1 MSSQIKR
8 AGSKKNLRSRSIP
21 VNNIYEI
28 NSLNDIPNK
37 DLHYKVIKD
46 IINNHIDY
54 LKTLNA
60 SELSSQ
66 INTDIDNYNNHINLI
81 KNHDN
86 KLLQDEH
93 KLYGRLLT
101 ILHADKIYLDK
112 YVENDINTI
121 DEDYF
126 NPRVKNN
133 SEIDYDNTELYEDE
147 NNFYDEAK
155 TEYDNLVEEVQN
167 YSKIQNIND
176 LLKFAGDYKPEVTFY
191 NNKDN
196 YDTTTNNFKLESINQ
211 LIKIMKKVDKAIQK
225 YNEFIEYFEN
235 GGKISTDQFNKVVD
249 RIINVSKLFKYY
261 HFTEISKEQLY
272 PIDLVFN
279 SSYSEEFNKM
289 LFEDFNVKYQ
299 KFKKENK
306 NIKHNTFMFF
316 KYYYLDDPEKSHNT
330 PIKDDNYYSPEKI
343 LSGESMKEIIEDSDK
358 TKGSDA
364 EITNLEE
371 PVANS
376 ILSFEFF
383 NFYDKSHNEISDI
396 LKNMDID
403 YNESA
408 GFKELN
414 KFNSNVSKKRF
425 NREGELF
432 TYKINTKAIEEYFRS
447 KIESNFKSTFLSDRY
462 TKNQIKI
469 KNYTRILIEYLNR
482 LQIFEEFNAKR
493 VEYNYNCLL
502 YALYTWMKDNLSE
515 DVAQKICLD
524 LMCFNF
530 SRFVTLKDI
539 SVINKYFKNN
549 AKDFGKRYKIKI
561 YKWNNVMN
569 RLINNGKNDADV
581 DYYIPIAL
589 LESSNMNI
597 DINHFIIYEDIDFM
611 KIAKKIGL
619 SETEFTKENNDEM
632 LKLMNDLKT
641 NSKNNNWKTLNG
653 YLLIKYLLNSEVKIK
668 NEKGKDK
675 TIKFFTPLSNDEI
688 DELIDEK
695 DELNN
700 KIKEKE
706 LYKMINEMSNYD
718 LSILQER
725 AFKRVKA
732 IINSK
737 FNKKNYKDIN
747 DFISGVIINDKK
759 YEHLCFYDFEASTHE
774 KDHHKAYM
782 VCYAIINFPERI
794 LTEDD
799 LKKFK
804 EDFNKNYKI
813 QTIYGEDCAERFLK
827 AIPDKTLC
835 YAHNAKYD
843 TSFFDYSNIDIV
855 ESCEKDG
862 NMYSR
867 DIIYNNKYITF
878 KDSYKLISSKLS
890 KFPEMFAL
898 GDIQKEVFPYN
909 FYTIDN
915 LNKYKNIN
923 FKLGSKEFESIEDEL
938 RQGFNKINDDKK
950 NEAYEKF
957 REIIKTKFNGIFN
970 MRRYSKF
977 YCERDVEILFK
988 GLICMR
994 TYLYK
999 ITALDCLKYL
1009 TISTIAHR
1017 HMIND
1022 VYSKTSFSSDS
1033 KTNSDNKN
1041 NNGEEVVNN
1050 NTYLEDLYNTTGVL
1064 NQYIQSSIWGGVC
1077 ASYKNAKLLIK
1088 KVISDFD
1095 AVSLY
1100 TSAMKRINIITGKC
1114 RKFELN
1120 ELDEINKSMNVYD
1133 SNGNIV
1139 GYNNKNCWLLKNTNK
1154 EKEKDKNKINM
1165 YVVTIRIKDSKIK
1178 RANPRIIVKN
1188 EIICGK
1194 IKKYP
1199 NLPVGN
1205 IMVNVDKNADLN
1217 DYRYKYDHVNE
1228 CIVTID
1234 NIMLEDYIEFHDIE
1248 FEVLAGVYWRDCCTI
1263 PLIECFLKY
1272 SVLESKSQE
1281 LIESKT
1287 SFSSVKYDDILDA
1300 KFLIKPELKEAYYNL
1315 VEKYQNIRNGVKN
1328 IVQSKTS
1335 FSSGGKRLDQLT
1347 NEEKNKI
1354 VESNKKIEKI
1364 KEEIN
1369 DLDDI
1374 LCNTRS
1380 SKHDKIQEVM
1390 QQLFNARLKYKSEG
1404 NPLEGVI
1411 KLLLNSVYGK
1421 TIQKPTTKKINY
1433 VRVLVNNEINLN
1445 EKPEHVRNYIIKEY
1459 NRFVENYRLKLDDMY
1474 SNDEITKDEY
1484 DSKVNSIEKLVTI
1497 NDDGI
1502 FKCYYSP
1509 LITFVENNKNK
1520 IVGMN
1525 KVNYNMYRIE
1535 TIEQIEQHKSFNHVG
1550 VQILS
1555 MSKRIVNEVICTA
1568 QDLGFKVYYQ
1578 DTDSIHIDYANI
1590 PKLSEE
1596 FKRKYNRDLI
1606 GKGLGQFHSD
1616 FEPCKIKNGEKPDVT
1631 LALLTIINGKKNYI
1645 DVKFNPACY
1654 FENFDK
1660 DKDYNVCL
1668 DKKYHEELDILDII
1682 KNYHIR
1688 NKGINKSGVVST
1700 SEELGVSCPELYL
1713 KIFNNEKIKF
1723 NLSKARPSFQFT
1735 KTLTVVNKE
1744 LNRFVQTEGNRIV
1757 IEEGKEDVVIAENEW
1772 NRKNVRVDVDM
1783 SVRDHPVINIV
1794 GKIDNDFK
1802 N

>member
-1 MSSQIKR
+1 
-8 AGSKKNLRSRSIP
+8 
-21 VNNIYEI
+21 
-28 NSLNDIPNK
+28 
-37 DLHYKVIKD
+37 
-46 IINNHIDY
+46 
-54 LKTLNA
+54 
-60 SELSSQ
+60 
-66 INTDIDNYNNHINLI
+66 
-81 KNHDN
+81 
-86 KLLQDEH
+86 
-93 KLYGRLLT
+93 
-101 ILHADKIYLDK
+101 
-112 YVENDINTI
+112 
-121 DEDYF
+121 
-126 NPRVKNN
+126 
-133 SEIDYDNTELYEDE
+133 
-147 NNFYDEAK
+147 
-155 TEYDNLVEEVQN
+155 
-167 YSKIQNIND
+167 
-176 LLKFAGDYKPEVTFY
+176 
-191 NNKDN
+191 
-196 YDTTTNNFKLESINQ
+196 
-211 LIKIMKKVDKAIQK
+211 
-225 YNEFIEYFEN
+225 
-235 GGKISTDQFNKVVD
+235 
-249 RIINVSKLFKYY
+249 
-261 HFTEISKEQLY
+261 
-272 PIDLVFN
+272 
-279 SSYSEEFNKM
+279 
-289 LFEDFNVKYQ
+289 
-299 KFKKENK
+299 
-306 NIKHNTFMFF
+306 
-316 KYYYLDDPEKSHNT
+316 
-330 PIKDDNYYSPEKI
+330 
-343 LSGESMKEIIEDSDK
+343 DK

-414 KFNSNVSKKRF
+414 KFNANVSKKRF

-447 KIESNFKSTFLSDRY
+447 KLETNFKGTFFDDKY
-462 TKNQIKI
+462 VENQSQAKTSSAGRQASLAVKI
-469 KNYTRILIEYLNR
+469 KNYTKILIEYLNR

-493 VEYNYNCLL
+493 VEYNYNCLI

-515 DVAQKICLD
+515 DLAQKICLD
-524 LMCFNF
+524 LLCFNF
-530 SRFVTLKDI
+530 SRFVTLKDV

-549 AKDFGKRYKIKI
+549 AKYLGKRYKIKI
-561 YKWNNVMN
+561 YKWNNVLN
-569 RLINNGKNDADV
+569 RLRVNSKDEVGV

-589 LESSNMNI
+589 LESSNI
-597 DINHFIIYEDIDFM
+597 DININHFIIYENIDFM

-632 LKLMNDLKT
+632 LKLINNLKGD
-641 NSKNNNWKTLNG
+641 SKNNNWKTLNG
-653 YLLIKYLLNSEVKIK
+653 YLLIKYLLNSEV
-668 NEKGKDK
+668 EDKDK
-675 TIKFFTPLSNDEI
+675 NKLKFFTPLNNDEI

-725 AFKRVKA
+725 AFKRVKT

-737 FNKKNYKDIN
+737 FNKKDYKDIN

-759 YEHLCFYDFEASTHE
+759 YTHLCFYDFEASTHE

-794 LTEDD
+794 LSEAD
-799 LKKFK
+799 LIKFK

-915 LNKYKNIN
+915 LNKYKDDYDIN
-923 FKLGSKEFESIEDEL
+923 GPEYQKFENEL
-938 RQGFNKINDDKK
+938 RQGFNKINDAKK

-957 REIIKTKFNGIFN
+957 KEIIKTKFNGIFN
-970 MRRYSKF
+970 MRRYSQF

-1033 KTNSDNKN
+1033 KTNDDNKN
-1041 NNGEEVVNN
+1041 KESSENVNN

-1133 SNGNIV
+1133 ENNNVV

-1154 EKEKDKNKINM
+1154 ENEKDKDKINM
-1165 YVVTIRIKDSKIK
+1165 YIVTIRIKDSKIK
-1178 RANPRIIVKN
+1178 RDNPRIVVKN
-1188 EIICGK
+1188 ELLHGC

-1281 LIESKT
+1281 LID
-1287 SFSSVKYDDILDA
+1287 KYDDILDA
-1300 KFLIKPELKEAYYNL
+1300 KFLIKPELKEAYYDL
-1315 VEKYQNIRNGVKN
+1315 VEKYQNIRNGVKG
-1328 IVQSKTS
+1328 IVQ
-1335 FSSGGKRLDQLT
+1335 GKKLEKLT

-1354 VESNKKIEKI
+1354 VEANKKIEKI

-1380 SKHDKIQEVM
+1380 SKHSKIQDVM

-1433 VRVLVNNEINLN
+1433 VRVLVNNEIDLN
-1445 EKPEHVRNYIIKEY
+1445 EKPEHVRKYIINEY

-1484 DSKVNSIEKLVTI
+1484 DSKINSIEKLVTI

-1525 KVNYNMYRIE
+1525 KVNNNMYRIE

-1616 FEPCKIKNGEKPDVT
+1616 FAPCKVKNGSKPDVT

-1668 DKKYHEELDILDII
+1668 DKKYREELDVENII
-1682 KNYHIR
+1682 NNYHIR

-1700 SEELGVSCPELYL
+1700 SEELNVSCPELYL
-1713 KIFNNEKIKF
+1713 KIFNNERIKF

-1735 KTLTVVNKE
+1735 KKLTVVSKE

-1757 IEEGKEDVVIAENEW
+1757 IEEGKKDIIIAENEK
-1772 NRKNVRVDVDM
+1772 NRKNVKVEVDM

-1794 GKIDNDFK
+1794 GKIENDY
-1802 N
+1802 

>member
-1 MSSQIKR
+1 MSNQIKR

-46 IINNHIDY
+46 IINDHINY

-66 INTDIDNYNNHINLI
+66 INIDIDNYNNHINLI
-81 KNHDN
+81 RDNDN

-101 ILHADKIYLDK
+101 LLHADKIYLDNL
-112 YVENDINTI
+112 VNENDNIN
-121 DEDYF
+121 
-126 NPRVKNN
+126 
-133 SEIDYDNTELYEDE
+133 YDNSELYEDE
-147 NNFYDEAK
+147 NNFYDNVE
-155 TEYDNLVEEVQN
+155 TEYSNLVEEVQN
-167 YSKIQNIND
+167 YYKIQSIND
-176 LLKFAGDYKPEVTFY
+176 LLKFAGDYKPEITFY

-211 LIKIMKKVDKAIQK
+211 LIKIMKKVDKAIRK

-235 GGKISTDQFNKVVD
+235 GGKISTAQFNKVVD
-249 RIINVSKLFKYY
+249 RVVGVSKLFKYY

-272 PIDLVFN
+272 PVDLVFN
-279 SSYSEEFNKM
+279 SSYSEAFNKM

-330 PIKDDNYYSPEKI
+330 PIKEDNYYSPEKI
-343 LSGESMKEIIEDSDK
+343 LSGESMKEIISESDK

-432 TYKINTKAIEEYFRS
+432 TYKINSKAIEEYFRS
-447 KIESNFKSTFLSDRY
+447 KLETQLKNKNILNDTYLES
-462 TKNQIKI
+462 QIKI
-469 KNYTRILIEYLNR
+469 NNYTKILIEYLNR

-502 YALYTWMKDNLSE
+502 YALYVWMKDNLSE

-561 YKWNNVMN
+561 YRWNNVMN
-569 RLINNGKNDADV
+569 RLKTTSKSEANI
-581 DYYIPIAL
+581 DYHIPIAL
-589 LESSNMNI
+589 IESNNMNI

-632 LKLMNDLKT
+632 LKLINNLKGD
-641 NSKNNNWKTLNG
+641 SKNNNWKTLNG

-668 NEKGKDK
+668 NKEGKDE
-675 TIKFFTPLSNDEI
+675 TIKFFTPLDNDEI

-725 AFKRVKA
+725 AFKRVKT

-737 FNKKNYKDIN
+737 FNKKDYKDIN

-759 YEHLCFYDFEASTHE
+759 YKHLCFYDFEASTHE

-794 LTEDD
+794 LSEDD
-799 LKKFK
+799 LIKFK

-813 QTIYGEDCAERFLK
+813 QTIYGENCAERFLK

-878 KDSYKLISSKLS
+878 KDSYKLISSKLK

-923 FKLGSKEFESIEDEL
+923 FKLESEEFKSIEDEL

-950 NEAYEKF
+950 NKAYNEF

-1033 KTNSDNKN
+1033 KTNQDKNKN
-1041 NNGEEVVNN
+1041 NNNN
-1050 NTYLEDLYNTTGVL
+1050 NSQETITNNEYLEDLYNTTGVL

-1133 SNGNIV
+1133 SQGNVV
-1139 GYNNKNCWLLKNTNK
+1139 GYNNKNCLLLKNTNK
-1154 EKEKDKNKINM
+1154 ENEKDKDKINM
-1165 YVVTIRIKDSKIK
+1165 YIVTIRIKDSKKK
-1178 RANPRIIVKN
+1178 RDNPRIVVKN

-1205 IMVNVDKNADLN
+1205 IMVNVDKNANLN
-1217 DYRYKYDHVNE
+1217 NYKYKYDHVNE

-1234 NIMLEDYIEFHDIE
+1234 NIMLEDYIEYHDIE
-1248 FEVLAGVYWRDCCTI
+1248 FEVLAGVYWKDCCGNV

-1281 LIESKT
+1281 LID
-1287 SFSSVKYDDILDA
+1287 KYDNILDA

-1315 VEKYQNIRNGVKN
+1315 VEKYQNIRNGVVD
-1328 IVQSKTS
+1328 IVQ
-1335 FSSGGKRLDQLT
+1335 GKKSQRQASPGSVLDKLT

-1354 VESNKKIEKI
+1354 VNANKNIEKI

-1380 SKHDKIQEVM
+1380 SKHSKIQEVM
-1390 QQLFNARLKYKSEG
+1390 QELFNARLKYKSEG

-1433 VRVLVNNEINLN
+1433 VRVLVNNEIDLN

-1459 NRFVENYRLKLDDMY
+1459 NRFVDNYRLKLDDMY

-1497 NDDGI
+1497 NNDGI

-1525 KVNYNMYRIE
+1525 KVNNNMYRIE

-1596 FKRKYNRDLI
+1596 FKRKYNRELI

-1660 DKDYNVCL
+1660 DKDYNICL
-1668 DKKYHEELDILDII
+1668 VKKYHEELDVLDII

-1700 SEELGVSCPELYL
+1700 SEELDVSCPELYL
-1713 KIFNNEKIKF
+1713 KIFNNERIKF

-1757 IEEGKEDVVIAENEW
+1757 IEEDKEDIIIAENEK
-1772 NRKNVRVDVDM
+1772 NRKNVKVEVDM
-1783 SVRDHPVINIV
+1783 SIRDHPVINIV
-1794 GKIDNDFK
+1794 GEIKNDYQK
-1802 N
+1802 

>member
-1 MSSQIKR
+1 
-8 AGSKKNLRSRSIP
+8 
-21 VNNIYEI
+21 
-28 NSLNDIPNK
+28 
-37 DLHYKVIKD
+37 
-46 IINNHIDY
+46 
-54 LKTLNA
+54 
-60 SELSSQ
+60 
-66 INTDIDNYNNHINLI
+66 
-81 KNHDN
+81 
-86 KLLQDEH
+86 
-93 KLYGRLLT
+93 
-101 ILHADKIYLDK
+101 
-112 YVENDINTI
+112 
-121 DEDYF
+121 
-126 NPRVKNN
+126 
-133 SEIDYDNTELYEDE
+133 
-147 NNFYDEAK
+147 
-155 TEYDNLVEEVQN
+155 
-167 YSKIQNIND
+167 
-176 LLKFAGDYKPEVTFY
+176 
-191 NNKDN
+191 
-196 YDTTTNNFKLESINQ
+196 
-211 LIKIMKKVDKAIQK
+211 
-225 YNEFIEYFEN
+225 
-235 GGKISTDQFNKVVD
+235 
-249 RIINVSKLFKYY
+249 
-261 HFTEISKEQLY
+261 
-272 PIDLVFN
+272 
-279 SSYSEEFNKM
+279 
-289 LFEDFNVKYQ
+289 
-299 KFKKENK
+299 
-306 NIKHNTFMFF
+306 
-316 KYYYLDDPEKSHNT
+316 
-330 PIKDDNYYSPEKI
+330 
-343 LSGESMKEIIEDSDK
+343 
-358 TKGSDA
+358 
-364 EITNLEE
+364 
-371 PVANS
+371 
-376 ILSFEFF
+376 
-383 NFYDKSHNEISDI
+383 
-396 LKNMDID
+396 
-403 YNESA
+403 
-408 GFKELN
+408 
-414 KFNSNVSKKRF
+414 
-425 NREGELF
+425 
-432 TYKINTKAIEEYFRS
+432 
-447 KIESNFKSTFLSDRY
+447 
-462 TKNQIKI
+462 
-469 KNYTRILIEYLNR
+469 
-482 LQIFEEFNAKR
+482 
-493 VEYNYNCLL
+493 
-502 YALYTWMKDNLSE
+502 
-515 DVAQKICLD
+515 
-524 LMCFNF
+524 
-530 SRFVTLKDI
+530 
-539 SVINKYFKNN
+539 
-549 AKDFGKRYKIKI
+549 
-561 YKWNNVMN
+561 MN
-569 RLINNGKNDADV
+569 RLINNGYSKTDIV

-589 LESSNMNI
+589 LESSNI
-597 DINHFIIYEDIDFM
+597 DININHFIIYENIDFM

-619 SETEFTKENNDEM
+619 NETEFTKENNDEM
-632 LKLMNDLKT
+632 LKLINDLKT

-668 NEKGKDK
+668 SKNKENKDE
-675 TIKFFTPLSNDEI
+675 TIKFFTPLNNDEI

-695 DELNN
+695 DELKN

-725 AFKRVKA
+725 AFKRVKT

-737 FNKKNYKDIN
+737 FNKKDYKDIN

-774 KDHHKAYM
+774 SDQAKASSAGGCHKAYM
-782 VCYAIINFPERI
+782 VCYAIINFPKRI
-794 LTEDD
+794 LSEDD
-799 LKKFK
+799 LIKFK

-867 DIIYNNKYITF
+867 DIIYNSKYITF

-898 GDIQKEVFPYN
+898 GNIQKEVFPYN

-923 FKLGSKEFESIEDEL
+923 FKLDDNNYKLIEDEL

-950 NEAYEKF
+950 NKAYQKF

-1022 VYSKTSFSSDS
+1022 VYSKTNKDKDS
-1033 KTNSDNKN
+1033 ENNSENVSN
-1041 NNGEEVVNN
+1041 NNESQSKASPKDL
-1050 NTYLEDLYNTTGVL
+1050 YLEDLYNTTGVL

-1133 SNGNIV
+1133 SQGNIV

-1154 EKEKDKNKINM
+1154 ENEKDKDKINM
-1165 YVVTIRIKDSKIK
+1165 YIVTIRIKDSKIK

-1188 EIICGK
+1188 EILHGC

-1217 DYRYKYDHVNE
+1217 DYRFKYDHVNE

-1234 NIMLEDYIEFHDIE
+1234 NIMLEDYIEFHNIE

-1281 LIESKT
+1281 AIN
-1287 SFSSVKYDDILDA
+1287 KYDDVLNA
-1300 KFLIKPELKEAYYNL
+1300 KFAIKPELKEAYYDL
-1315 VEKYQNIRNGVKN
+1315 VEKYQNIRNGVVN
-1328 IVQSKTS
+1328 IVQ
-1335 FSSGGKRLDQLT
+1335 GKRLNKLT
-1347 NEEKNKI
+1347 NEDKNKI
-1354 VESNKKIEKI
+1354 VSENKKIEKI

-1380 SKHDKIQEVM
+1380 SKHSKIQDVM
-1390 QQLFNARLKYKSEG
+1390 QELFNARLKYKSEG

-1433 VRVLVNNEINLN
+1433 VRVLVNNEIDLN

-1474 SNDEITKDEY
+1474 SNDKITKDEY

-1497 NDDGI
+1497 KSKTSSSGVNDGI

-1525 KVNYNMYRIE
+1525 KVNNNMYRIE

-1578 DTDSIHIDYANI
+1578 DTDSIHIDYVNI

-1616 FEPCKIKNGEKPDVT
+1616 FEPCKIKNGSKPDVT

-1660 DKDYNVCL
+1660 DKDYNICL
-1668 DKKYHEELDILDII
+1668 DKKYHEELDVEDIV

-1700 SEELGVSCPELYL
+1700 SEELGVNCPELYL
-1713 KIFNNEKIKF
+1713 KIFNNERIKF

-1735 KTLTVVNKE
+1735 KTLTVVSKE
-1744 LNRFVQTEGNRIV
+1744 LNRFIQTEGNRFV
-1757 IEEGKEDVVIAENEW
+1757 IEEGKDDICIAENEW
-1772 NRKNVRVDVDM
+1772 NRKNVRVEVDM

-1794 GKIDNDFK
+1794 GKIDNSM

>member
-1 MSSQIKR
+1 MV
-8 AGSKKNLRSRSIP
+8 KKNLRSRSIP

-46 IINNHIDY
+46 IINNHINY
-54 LKTLNA
+54 LKTLSA

-81 KNHDN
+81 KNYDN

-93 KLYGRLLT
+93 KLYGKLLT
-101 ILHADKIYLDK
+101 LLHADKIYLNSL
-112 YVENDINTI
+112 VN
-121 DEDYF
+121 EDD
-126 NPRVKNN
+126 N
-133 SEIDYDNTELYEDE
+133 IDYDNSELYEDE

-155 TEYDNLVEEVQN
+155 TEYSNLIEEVQN
-167 YSKIQNIND
+167 YSKIQSIND
-176 LLKFAGDYKPEVTFY
+176 LLKFAKDYKPEVTFY

-211 LIKIMKKVDKAIQK
+211 LIKIMKKVDKAIKK

-235 GGKISTDQFNKVVD
+235 GNKITKDQFDKVVD

-261 HFTEISKEQLY
+261 HFDEVSKEQLY

-343 LSGESMKEIIEDSDK
+343 LSGESMKEIISESDRS
-358 TKGSDA
+358 KGSDA

-396 LKNMDID
+396 LKSMDID

-414 KFNSNVSKKRF
+414 KFNSNVNKKRF

-432 TYKINTKAIEEYFRS
+432 TYKINTKAIEEYFRYS
-447 KIESNFKSTFLSDRY
+447 IESKLDDVKICLVDDRY
-462 TKNQIKI
+462 IQNQSQRQASLAVKI
-469 KNYTRILIEYLNR
+469 KNYTKILIEYLNR

-502 YALYTWMKDNLSE
+502 YALYVWMKDNLSE

-569 RLINNGKNDADV
+569 RLRVNGKNDADV

-589 LESSNMNI
+589 LESSNIPQI
-597 DINHFIIYEDIDFM
+597 DINHFIIYEDIDFT

-632 LKLMNDLKT
+632 LKLMNNLKGD
-641 NSKNNNWKTLNG
+641 SKNNNWKTLNG
-653 YLLIKYLLNSEVKIK
+653 YLLIKYLLNSEVTL
-668 NEKGKDK
+668 KGKDNNNEVL
-675 TIKFFTPLSNDEI
+675 KFFTSLNNDEI

-725 AFKRVKA
+725 AFKRVKT

-737 FNKKNYKDIN
+737 FNKKDYKDVN

-759 YEHLCFYDFEASTHE
+759 YTHLCFYDFESDTRSSSVNEASTHE
-774 KDHHKAYM
+774 SDQAKASSAGGCHKAYM
-782 VCYAIINFPERI
+782 VCYVIINFPEKI
-794 LTEDD
+794 LSEDD
-799 LKKFK
+799 LIKFK

-890 KFPEMFAL
+890 KFPAMFAL
-898 GDIQKEVFPYN
+898 GDVQKEVFPYN

-915 LNKYKNIN
+915 LNKYKDDYEIDSPEYQK
-923 FKLGSKEFESIEDEL
+923 FEDEL

-950 NEAYEKF
+950 NKAYQKF

-970 MRRYSKF
+970 MRRYSQF

-1022 VYSKTSFSSDS
+1022 VYSKTNQDS

-1041 NNGEEVVNN
+1041 KDNSTNPENISNN

-1133 SNGNIV
+1133 SNNNVV
-1139 GYNNKNCWLLKNTNK
+1139 GYNNKNCWLLHHTNK
-1154 EKEKDKNKINM
+1154 ENEKDKDKINM
-1165 YVVTIRIKDSKIK
+1165 YIVTIRIKDSKKK
-1178 RANPRIIVKN
+1178 RDNPRIVVKN
-1188 EIICGK
+1188 ELLHGC

-1217 DYRYKYDHVNE
+1217 NYKYKYNHVNE

-1234 NIMLEDYIEFHDIE
+1234 NIMLEDYIEYHDIE

-1272 SVLESKSQE
+1272 SVLETKSQE
-1281 LIESKT
+1281 LID
-1287 SFSSVKYDDILDA
+1287 KYDDILEA
-1300 KFLIKPELKEAYYNL
+1300 KFLIKPELKEAYYDL
-1315 VEKYQNIRNGVKN
+1315 VEKYRNIRNGVIG
-1328 IVQSKTS
+1328 IVQ
-1335 FSSGGKRLDQLT
+1335 GKRIDKLT
-1347 NEEKNKI
+1347 NAEKNTI
-1354 VESNKKIEKI
+1354 VNENKKIEKI

-1380 SKHDKIQEVM
+1380 SKHSKIQDVM
-1390 QQLFNARLKYKSEG
+1390 QELFNARLKYKSEG

-1433 VRVLVNNEINLN
+1433 VRVLVNNEIDLN

-1520 IVGMN
+1520 IIGMN
-1525 KVNYNMYRIE
+1525 KVNNNMYRIE

-1596 FKRKYNRDLI
+1596 FKRKYGRDLI

-1654 FENFDK
+1654 FEKFDK
-1660 DKDYNVCL
+1660 DKDYNICL
-1668 DKKYHEELDILDII
+1668 DKKYHEELDVEDII
-1682 KNYHIR
+1682 NNYHIR

-1700 SEELGVSCPELYL
+1700 SEELNVSCPELYL
-1713 KIFNNEKIKF
+1713 KIFNNERIKF

-1735 KTLTVVNKE
+1735 KKLTVVSKE
-1744 LNRFVQTEGNRIV
+1744 LNRFVQTEGNRIIV
-1757 IEEGKEDVVIAENEW
+1757 EEGKKDIIIAENEK
-1772 NRKNVRVDVDM
+1772 NRKNVRVEVDM

-1794 GKIDNDFK
+1794 GKIEN
-1802 N
+1802 

>member
-1 MSSQIKR
+1 MPLGI
-8 AGSKKNLRSRSIP
+8 
-21 VNNIYEI
+21 
-28 NSLNDIPNK
+28 
-37 DLHYKVIKD
+37 
-46 IINNHIDY
+46 
-54 LKTLNA
+54 
-60 SELSSQ
+60 
-66 INTDIDNYNNHINLI
+66 
-81 KNHDN
+81 
-86 KLLQDEH
+86 
-93 KLYGRLLT
+93 
-101 ILHADKIYLDK
+101 
-112 YVENDINTI
+112 
-121 DEDYF
+121 
-126 NPRVKNN
+126 
-133 SEIDYDNTELYEDE
+133 
-147 NNFYDEAK
+147 
-155 TEYDNLVEEVQN
+155 
-167 YSKIQNIND
+167 
-176 LLKFAGDYKPEVTFY
+176 
-191 NNKDN
+191 
-196 YDTTTNNFKLESINQ
+196 
-211 LIKIMKKVDKAIQK
+211 
-225 YNEFIEYFEN
+225 
-235 GGKISTDQFNKVVD
+235 
-249 RIINVSKLFKYY
+249 
-261 HFTEISKEQLY
+261 
-272 PIDLVFN
+272 
-279 SSYSEEFNKM
+279 
-289 LFEDFNVKYQ
+289 
-299 KFKKENK
+299 
-306 NIKHNTFMFF
+306 
-316 KYYYLDDPEKSHNT
+316 
-330 PIKDDNYYSPEKI
+330 
-343 LSGESMKEIIEDSDK
+343 
-358 TKGSDA
+358 
-364 EITNLEE
+364 
-371 PVANS
+371 
-376 ILSFEFF
+376 
-383 NFYDKSHNEISDI
+383 
-396 LKNMDID
+396 
-403 YNESA
+403 
-408 GFKELN
+408 KELN
-414 KFNSNVSKKRF
+414 KLNTNVSTHSNVHTFKKRF

-432 TYKINTKAIEEYFRS
+432 TYKINTSTIEEYFRS
-447 KIESNFKSTFLSDRY
+447 KCVE
-462 TKNQIKI
+462 NQIKI
-469 KNYTRILIEYLNR
+469 KNYTKILIEYLNR

-493 VEYNYNCLL
+493 VEYNYNCLI
-502 YALYTWMKDNLSE
+502 YALYVWMKDNLSE

-524 LMCFNF
+524 LLCFNF
-530 SRFVTLKDI
+530 SRFVTAKDV

-549 AKDFGKRYKIKI
+549 AKYFGKRYKIKI
-561 YKWNNVMN
+561 YKWNNVLN
-569 RLINNGKNDADV
+569 RLKTSGNYKNDVV

-589 LESSNMNI
+589 LESSNMDI

-632 LKLMNDLKT
+632 LKLINNLKGD
-641 NSKNNNWKTLNG
+641 SKNNNWKTLNG
-653 YLLIKYLLNSEVKIK
+653 YLLIKYLLNSEIKI
-668 NEKGKDK
+668 NDK
-675 TIKFFTPLSNDEI
+675 VLKFFTPLNNDEI

-737 FNKKNYKDIN
+737 FNKKDYKDIN

-759 YEHLCFYDFEASTHE
+759 YTHLCFYDFEASTHE
-774 KDHHKAYM
+774 RGCHKAYM

-794 LTEDD
+794 LSEGD
-799 LKKFK
+799 LIKFK

-813 QTIYGEDCAERFLK
+813 ETIYGEDCAERFLK

-890 KFPEMFAL
+890 KFPQMFAL

-915 LNKYKNIN
+915 LNKYKDDYDIN
-923 FKLGSKEFESIEDEL
+923 GPEYQKFEDEL
-938 RQGFNKINDDKK
+938 RQGFNKINDVKK

-957 REIIKTKFNGIFN
+957 KEIIKTKFNGIFN
-970 MRRYSKF
+970 MRRYSQF

-1022 VYSKTSFSSDS
+1022 VYSKT
-1033 KTNSDNKN
+1033 NSENKN
-1041 NNGEEVVNN
+1041 NSENVSNN
-1050 NTYLEDLYNTTGVL
+1050 NNYLEDLYNTTGVL

-1077 ASYKNAKLLIK
+1077 TSYKNAKLLIK

-1133 SNGNIV
+1133 KNNNVV

-1154 EKEKDKNKINM
+1154 EKENDKDKINM
-1165 YVVTIRIKDSKIK
+1165 YIVTIRIKDSKIK
-1178 RANPRIIVKN
+1178 RANPRIVVKN
-1188 EIICGK
+1188 ELLHGCV
-1194 IKKYP
+1194 KKYP

-1234 NIMLEDYIEFHDIE
+1234 NIMLEDYIEYHDIE

-1281 LIESKT
+1281 LID
-1287 SFSSVKYDDILDA
+1287 KYDNILDA
-1300 KFLIKPELKEAYYNL
+1300 KFLIKPELKEAYYDL
-1315 VEKYQNIRNGVKN
+1315 VEKYRNIRNGVVN
-1328 IVQSKTS
+1328 IVQSK
-1335 FSSGGKRLDQLT
+1335 KLNKLT
-1347 NEEKNKI
+1347 NDEKNKI
-1354 VESNKKIEKI
+1354 VEANKKIEKI

-1380 SKHDKIQEVM
+1380 SKHSKIQDVM
-1390 QQLFNARLKYKSEG
+1390 QELFNARLKYKSEG

-1433 VRVLVNNEINLN
+1433 VRVLVNNEIDLN
-1445 EKPEHVRNYIIKEY
+1445 EKPEHVRKYIINEY

-1474 SNDEITKDEY
+1474 SNNEITKDEY
-1484 DSKVNSIEKLVTI
+1484 DSKINSIEKLVTI
-1497 NDDGI
+1497 NNDGI

-1520 IVGMN
+1520 IIGMN
-1525 KVNYNMYRIE
+1525 KVNNNMYRIE

-1616 FEPCKIKNGEKPDVT
+1616 FEPCKIKNGSKPDVT

-1660 DKDYNVCL
+1660 DNDYNICL
-1668 DKKYHEELDILDII
+1668 DKKYHEELDVEDIV

-1700 SEELGVSCPELYL
+1700 SEELNVSCPELYL
-1713 KIFNNEKIKF
+1713 KIFNNERIKF

-1735 KTLTVVNKE
+1735 KKLTVVSKE
-1744 LNRFVQTEGNRIV
+1744 LNRFIQTEGNRFI
-1757 IEEGKEDVVIAENEW
+1757 IEEGKKDIVIAENEW
-1772 NRKNVRVDVDM
+1772 NKKNVKVEVDM

-1794 GKIDNDFK
+1794 GKIEN
-1802 N
+1802 

>member
-1 MSSQIKR
+1 MV
-8 AGSKKNLRSRSIP
+8 KKNLRSRSIP
-21 VNNIYEI
+21 VNNIYEV
-28 NSLNDIPNK
+28 NNVYDIPNK
-37 DLHYKVIKD
+37 DLRYKVIKD
-46 IINNHIDY
+46 IINDHIKY

-66 INTDIDNYNNHINLI
+66 INVDIDNYNNHINLI
-81 KNHDN
+81 KNYNN
-86 KLLQDEH
+86 KLTQDEH
-93 KLYGRLLT
+93 KLYGRLLS
-101 ILHADKIYLDK
+101 ILHADRIYLDK

-126 NPRVKNN
+126 NPRQKNN

-167 YSKIQNIND
+167 YSKIQSIND
-176 LLKFAGDYKPEVTFY
+176 LLKFAEDYKPEISFY

-196 YDTTTNNFKLESINQ
+196 YDTNTNNFKLESINK

-235 GGKISTDQFNKVVD
+235 GGKISTSQFNKVVD
-249 RIINVSKLFKYY
+249 RVVGVAKLFKYY

-289 LFEDFNVKYQ
+289 LFEDFNIKYQ

-330 PIKDDNYYSPEKI
+330 PIKEDNYYSPEKI
-343 LSGESMKEIIEDSDK
+343 LSGESMKEIISDSDK

-403 YNESA
+403 YDESA

-432 TYKINTKAIEEYFRS
+432 TYKINVKAIEEYFRS
-447 KIESNFKSTFLSDRY
+447 KLDNVKLCLVDDRY
-462 TKNQIKI
+462 VKNQIKI
-469 KNYTRILIEYLNR
+469 KNYTKILVEYLNR

-493 VEYNYNCLL
+493 VEYNYNCLI
-502 YALYTWMKDNLSE
+502 YALYVWMKDNLSE

-549 AKDFGKRYKIKI
+549 AKYFGKRYKIKI

-569 RLINNGKNDADV
+569 RLRVNGKNDVDV

-597 DINHFIIYEDIDFM
+597 DINHFIIYENIDFM

-632 LKLMNDLKT
+632 LKLINDLKT

-653 YLLIKYLLNSEVKIK
+653 YILIKYLLNSEVKISQRQASP
-668 NEKGKDK
+668 NEKDEDNNEKVL
-675 TIKFFTPLSNDEI
+675 KFFTPLNNDEI

-725 AFKRVKA
+725 AFKRVKT

-737 FNKKNYKDIN
+737 FNKKDYKDIN

-759 YEHLCFYDFEASTHE
+759 YTHLCFYDFEASTHE

-794 LTEDD
+794 LSEDD
-799 LKKFK
+799 LIKFK

-867 DIIYNNKYITF
+867 DIIYDNKYITF

-923 FKLGSKEFESIEDEL
+923 FKLDDNNYKLIEDEL

-950 NEAYEKF
+950 NKAYQKF

-1022 VYSKTSFSSDS
+1022 VYSKTNQKD
-1033 KTNSDNKN
+1033 NNKN
-1041 NNGEEVVNN
+1041 NESQETVNN
-1050 NTYLEDLYNTTGVL
+1050 NEYLEDLYNTTGVL

-1133 SNGNIV
+1133 DKGNVV

-1154 EKEKDKNKINM
+1154 ENEKDKDKINM
-1165 YVVTIRIKDSKIK
+1165 YIVTIRIKDSKIK
-1178 RANPRIIVKN
+1178 RANPRIVVKN
-1188 EIICGK
+1188 EILHGC

-1272 SVLESKSQE
+1272 SVLKSKSQE
-1281 LIESKT
+1281 LID
-1287 SFSSVKYDDILDA
+1287 KYDDVLDA
-1300 KFLIKPELKEAYYNL
+1300 KFTIKPELKEAYYNL
-1315 VEKYQNIRNGVKN
+1315 VEKYQNIRNGVVN
-1328 IVQSKTS
+1328 IVQ
-1335 FSSGGKRLDQLT
+1335 GKKLDDLT
-1347 NEEKNKI
+1347 NEENDKI
-1354 VESNKKIEKI
+1354 VEANKKIEKI

-1380 SKHDKIQEVM
+1380 SKHSKIQDVM
-1390 QQLFNARLKYKSEG
+1390 QELFNARLKYKSEG

-1433 VRVLVNNEINLN
+1433 VRVLVNNEIDLK

-1459 NRFVENYRLKLDDMY
+1459 NRFVENYRLRLDDMY

-1525 KVNYNMYRIE
+1525 KVNNNMYRIE

-1596 FKRKYNRDLI
+1596 FKRKYNRELI

-1668 DKKYHEELDILDII
+1668 DKKYHEELDIIDII

-1744 LNRFVQTEGNRIV
+1744 LNRFIQTEGNRIV
-1757 IEEGKEDVVIAENEW
+1757 VEEGKKDIIIAENEK
-1772 NRKNVRVDVDM
+1772 NRKNVRVEVDM

-1794 GKIDNDFK
+1794 GKIDNSM